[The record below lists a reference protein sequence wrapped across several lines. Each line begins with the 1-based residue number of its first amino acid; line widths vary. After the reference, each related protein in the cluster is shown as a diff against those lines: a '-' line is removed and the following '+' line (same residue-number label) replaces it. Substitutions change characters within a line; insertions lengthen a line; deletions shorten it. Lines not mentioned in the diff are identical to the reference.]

1 MSGHREGPAASNVEG
16 DSMHGE
22 SSEAESR
29 RPLNGDG
36 RLVRAGLWMGRAF
49 IVARGARAWSRRGT
63 GGRRRYEKSVR
74 VCVACCWYMRGE
86 ARQEGGED
94 CFDIHGH
101 DVRHAESAKL
111 RRC

>member
-22 SSEAESR
+22 GSEAESR
-29 RPLNGDG
+29 GALSGDG
-36 RLVRAGLWMGRAF
+36 RLFRAGLWVGRAVV
-49 IVARGARAWSRRGT
+49 VARGAGAWSMRGT
-63 GGRRRYEKSVR
+63 RGRRLCEKSVR
-74 VCVACCWYMRGE
+74 VRVTCRWHMGGE

-94 CFDIHGH
+94 CFDIHRH
-101 DVRHAESAKL
+101 DIRYAEPAEL

>member
-22 SSEAESR
+22 GSESESR
-29 RPLNGDG
+29 GALGGDG
-36 RLVRAGLWMGRAF
+36 RLFRPGLWVGMA
-49 IVARGARAWSRRGT
+49 IVVARGASAWSRGGT
-63 GGRRRYEKSVR
+63 RRRRRCEKSVR
-74 VCVACCWYMRGE
+74 VRVSCCWYMGGE

-94 CFDIHGH
+94 CFDIHRH
-101 DVRHAESAKL
+101 DIRYAEPAEL